1 MGKNLTSQ
9 KRGKG
14 TSVYRSH
21 GFRYAGVVKHHDYS
35 EQEKNGKITGKVK
48 DIVHSAG
55 HYAPIAVVTYGEK
68 EALEIAPFGIRIGD
82 ELSAGPKAE
91 MKDGNVVPLAS
102 IPEGTLIFNIELMP
116 GDGGKFVRTSGCFA
130 RLISKTENRVTVLL
144 PSKKEHAFN
153 PECRATIGVIA
164 GGGRTE
170 KPILKAG
177 TMAKKRGARGRLYPI
192 TSALSMNAV
201 AHPFGGSSSAA
212 KNGPTIAR
220 RHAPAGAKV
229 GMLRPRQ
236 SGRGKGRRK

>member
-1 MGKNLTSQ
+1 MGKNLISQ

-14 TSVYRSH
+14 TSVYKSQ
-21 GFRYAGVVKHHDYS
+21 GFRYAGVVKHHSYS
-35 EQEKNGKITGKVK
+35 EEETNDKITGKVT
-48 DIVHSAG
+48 DIIHSTG
-55 HYAPIAVVTYGEK
+55 HYAPVAMMSYKGK
-68 EALEIAPFGIRIGD
+68 EALEIAPFGMKVGD
-82 ELSAGPKAE
+82 EVSSGSKAE
-91 MKDGNVVPLAS
+91 VEDGNILPLES
-102 IPEGTLIFNIELMP
+102 IPEGTLIFNIESMP

-130 RLISKTENRVTVLL
+130 RLLSKTGNHVTVLL
-144 PSKKEHAFN
+144 PSKKEHVFSSG
-153 PECRATIGVIA
+153 CRATIGVVA

-177 TMAKKRGARGRLYPI
+177 TMSKKRGARGRLFPR
-192 TSALSMNAV
+192 TSGLSMNAV
-201 AHPFGGSSSAA
+201 SHPFGGSSTTS

>member
-21 GFRYAGVVKHHDYS
+21 GFNYAGIVRHHDYS
-35 EQEKNGKITGKVK
+35 EQEKNDKITGKVK

-55 HYAPIAVVTYGEK
+55 HYAPIAMISYEGK
-68 EALEIAPFGIRIGD
+68 EALEIAPFGIKVGD
-82 ELSAGPKAE
+82 ELSSGSKAE
-91 MKDGNVVPLAS
+91 IKDGNVVPLAS
-102 IPEGTLIFNIELMP
+102 IPEGTLIFNIELLP

-130 RLISKTENRVTVLL
+130 RLISKTENGVTVML
-144 PSKKEHAFN
+144 PSKREHTFS
-153 PECRATIGVIA
+153 PECRATVGVVA

-177 TMAKKRGARGRLYPI
+177 IMSKKRGARGRLYPS

-212 KNGPTIAR
+212 KNGPMIAR
-220 RHAPAGAKV
+220 KHAPAGAKV
-229 GMLRPRQ
+229 GSLRPRQ
-236 SGRGKGRRK
+236 TGRGKGRRK